1 MSLCSVRERLRRT
14 PLSDAVV
21 RRIRALGLGR
31 ERGGAVRLSDEQLR
45 EGRRREL
52 GRMGLIR
59 AAANLDELPRAAEA
73 ELALAGRSN
82 VGKSSLL
89 NALVGKRSG
98 GTTTRGLAPVQ
109 NRPGV
114 TRSLNFY
121 GSERR
126 GARIVDMPGYG
137 FAFASDGATAQW
149 QAAMREFVV
158 SRGGLLRV
166 LLCVDARQSLR
177 ALDREFLLMLDRE
190 VPQTCSPWRG
200 GGGVAEGS
208 VWRAAATPTPTPACA
223 QAGVPC
229 LVVMTK
235 CDLVPT
241 SELARRFA
249 VLEAAAASLSP
260 SPPPRQPLTSGC
272 PLRRRRTWRS
282 SACAACARACTWRQ
296 SRPRP
301 HPHRLALCP
310 HLCPRFFS
318 CAETVAP
325 SPRFGPGQVSSRT
338 TAGVPEL
345 RRAIARE
352 MPKGWLRF
360 PRGGTEAAEVGG
372 AEAKAGDEAEEE
384 EAEAGAEPLGRTAR
398 RQRAKVAAVARLSQ
412 RVAAADAWARR
423 KSRLAEQERS
433 SRGRSRRRRQFGG

>member
-190 VPQTCSPWRG
+190 VPRTCSPWRG

-272 PLRRRRTWRS
+272 PFAAGGLGGARPARLARGRAHGANPDLALTLTVSRSAHTSAHASSPVPRRSLPLLALALDRCRAARPRGCQSCAGRSRARCQKDGYVSRAAAPRRRRW
-282 SACAACARACTWRQ
+282 
-296 SRPRP
+296 
-301 HPHRLALCP
+301 
-310 HLCPRFFS
+310 
-318 CAETVAP
+318 
-325 SPRFGPGQVSSRT
+325 GGQ
-338 TAGVPEL
+338 
-345 RRAIARE
+345 RRRRE
-352 MPKGWLRF
+352 M
-360 PRGGTEAAEVGG
+360 
-372 AEAKAGDEAEEE
+372 
-384 EAEAGAEPLGRTAR
+384 
-398 RQRAKVAAVARLSQ
+398 RQR
-412 RVAAADAWARR
+412 RR
-423 KSRLAEQERS
+423 RRR
-433 SRGRSRRRRQFGG
+433 RGRSRSVGRRGGNEPRSRRWLG

>member
-52 GRMGLIR
+52 GRMGLIQ
-59 AAANLDELPRAAEA
+59 AAATLDELPRAAEA

-177 ALDREFLLMLDRE
+177 ALDRDFLLMLDRE
-190 VPQTCSPWRG
+190 
-200 GGGVAEGS
+200 
-208 VWRAAATPTPTPACA
+208 
-223 QAGVPC
+223 AGVPC

-249 VLEAAAASLSP
+249 LLEADLAELGLRGLRAGVHMAPIPTSP
-260 SPPPRQPLTSGC
+260 SPSPSC
-272 PLRRRRTWRS
+272 PLSAHPSAHASSPVPRRSARS
-282 SACAACARACTWRQ
+282 LSSLWPWAGVEPHDRGGARAAQ
-296 SRPRP
+296 
-301 HPHRLALCP
+301 
-310 HLCPRFFS
+310 
-318 CAETVAP
+318 
-325 SPRFGPGQVSSRT
+325 GD
-338 TAGVPEL
+338 
-345 RRAIARE
+345 RAE

-372 AEAKAGDEAEEE
+372 AEAKAGDAAEE

-423 KSRLAEQERS
+423 KSRLSEQERS

>member
-52 GRMGLIR
+52 GRMGLIQ
-59 AAANLDELPRAAEA
+59 AAATLDELPRAAEA

-177 ALDREFLLMLDRE
+177 ALDRDFLLMLDRE
-190 VPQTCSPWRG
+190 
-200 GGGVAEGS
+200 
-208 VWRAAATPTPTPACA
+208 
-223 QAGVPC
+223 AGVPC

-249 VLEAAAASLSP
+249 LLEADLAEL
-260 SPPPRQPLTSGC
+260 G
-272 PLRRRRTWRS
+272 LRGL
-282 SACAACARACTWRQ
+282 RAGV
-296 SRPRP
+296 
-301 HPHRLALCP
+301 HM
-310 HLCPRFFS
+310 
-318 CAETVAP
+318 
-325 SPRFGPGQVSSRT
+325 VSSRT

-372 AEAKAGDEAEEE
+372 AEAKAGDAAEE

-423 KSRLAEQERS
+423 KSRLSEQERS